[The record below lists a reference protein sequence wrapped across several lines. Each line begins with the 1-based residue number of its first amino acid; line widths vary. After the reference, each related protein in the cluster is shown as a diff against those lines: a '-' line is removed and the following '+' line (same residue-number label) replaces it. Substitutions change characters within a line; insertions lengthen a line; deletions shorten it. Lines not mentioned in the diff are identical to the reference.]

1 MEKEKKKELELLAVE
16 AREHILKAIHSSGTG
31 HPGGSLSAID
41 FLTYLY
47 QEVIRVNPKEPRD
60 PDRDRFVLSKGHVVP
75 ALYTTLALKGFF
87 PVEDLLT
94 LRKAD
99 SYLQGHPNMNMTPG
113 IDMST
118 GSLGQG
124 ISAAAG
130 MAKAAA
136 FIGKDIHVYT
146 LVGDGETQEGQV
158 WEAVTFAA
166 HYQLDRLCI
175 AVDVN
180 GLQIDGTTKEVMNVE
195 PLDQKFEAFGCHVIT
210 VNGHDFEELE
220 QAFNKFHQNIGSKK
234 PTVIL
239 MKTVKGKDVSF
250 MENNA
255 AWHGKAPDDA
265 QLAQAMKELEAK
277 RAGIMEE

>member
-1 MEKEKKKELELLAVE
+1 M
-16 AREHILKAIHSSGTG
+16 
-31 HPGGSLSAID
+31 
-41 FLTYLY
+41 
-47 QEVIRVNPKEPRD
+47 
-60 PDRDRFVLSKGHVVP
+60 
-75 ALYTTLALKGFF
+75 
-87 PVEDLLT
+87 
-94 LRKAD
+94 
-99 SYLQGHPNMNMTPG
+99 
-113 IDMST
+113 
-118 GSLGQG
+118 
-124 ISAAAG
+124 
-130 MAKAAA
+130 
-136 FIGKDIHVYT
+136 
-146 LVGDGETQEGQV
+146 
-158 WEAVTFAA
+158 TFAA
-166 HYQLDRLCI
+166 HYQLDHLCI

-220 QAFNKFHQNIGSKK
+220 QAFDKFHQNIGSKK